1 MASKVLIT
9 PEQYLATHFEREP
22 ELVHGEL
29 VEKSLPTT
37 RHSKTQQRLCVL
49 LDRVGHCYP
58 ELRLKLAED
67 LFRIPDFA
75 MFESEPEMQLP
86 DVPPLL
92 IVEIASPD
100 DRLRDVEQKLAEYRA
115 WGVAHV
121 WFVEP
126 ELKKLYTYDRGL
138 TNVAQFELSRFGLTI
153 TAADLFA

>member
-29 VEKSLPTT
+29 VEKSLPTFS
-37 RHSKTQQRLCVL
+37 HGKTQLRLCML
-49 LDRVGHCYP
+49 LGGAGSGGTEVRM
-58 ELRLKLAED
+58 KLAED

-75 MFESEPEMQLP
+75 LFEQEPEKELP
-86 DVPPLL
+86 ESPPLL

-100 DRLRDVEQKLAEYRA
+100 DRLRDVEQKLEEYRA

-138 TNVAQFELSRFGLTI
+138 TNVARLELPQFGLTI
-153 TAADLFA
+153 TAADLFG

>member
-29 VEKSLPTT
+29 VEKSLPKNT
-37 RHSKTQQRLCVL
+37 HSKAQQRLCVL
-49 LDRVGHCYP
+49 LDRVGECRP
-58 ELRLKLAED
+58 ELRMKLAED

-75 MFESEPEMQLP
+75 LFERDPDELPES
-86 DVPPLL
+86 PPLL

-100 DRLRDVEQKLAEYRA
+100 GRLPDVERKLGEYRA

-138 TNVAQFELSRFGLTI
+138 TNVAQFELPQFGLTI
-153 TAADLFA
+153 TPADLFA